1 MAGNDSGLTNSD
13 IIAISSGIVALC
25 AFFVSI
31 FQTRYTVRHN
41 KLQVRPLVTIE
52 SASDTGAKFIAIH
65 NLGLGPALIRSVKA
79 THLGLSYDLLTQQG
93 LDALTNRIPGH
104 DGESVNIVTNCLQR
118 GSSIP
123 ANGCEKLVCVNLV
136 PAAQHQH
143 EDDIDAFIQALLVDV
158 EYACIYD
165 TVHKADNRTC

>member
-1 MAGNDSGLTNSD
+1 MADSGNGLTNSD
-13 IIAISSGIVALC
+13 IIAISSGVVALC

-31 FQTRYTVRHN
+31 FQTLYTVRHN

-123 ANGCEKLVCVNLV
+123 ANGCEKLVCVDLV
-136 PAAQHQH
+136 ADTQH
-143 EDDIDAFIQALLVDV
+143 EGEIDAFIQALLVDV